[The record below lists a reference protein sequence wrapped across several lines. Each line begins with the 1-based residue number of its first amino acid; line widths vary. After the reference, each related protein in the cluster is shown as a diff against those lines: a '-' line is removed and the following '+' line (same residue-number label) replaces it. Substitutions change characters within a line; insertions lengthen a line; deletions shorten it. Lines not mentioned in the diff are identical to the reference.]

1 MPVSSNILRRGLEN
15 ARRVEQS
22 VLAHP
27 FEWGLGLC
35 LFLFAIYKMR
45 DLGLP
50 FFWDELGVYGRA
62 AIYMHDHTL
71 GLLPR
76 DLPPELSRGH
86 PPLVVFVYASL
97 FRVFGANPTVAHVFT
112 LLLAL
117 FLLLSVY
124 WIARDEWDAK
134 VGLAAV
140 ILLAVQPL
148 FLAQSVLLLPELP
161 LALAVLWTMAAFM
174 RRRYR
179 LGGVCL
185 ALAIFIKESALV
197 LGLVLGVLV
206 LADWIRSRPTGRVAL
221 RALLALVIPGLLYG
235 AFLLVQKQQNGWYFF
250 PLHEAHANFLW
261 VVMRGK
267 LADYCNFL
275 FMEQGRFPLLVILG
289 LWAVFRLFEKRSN
302 RTRFSFG
309 LGWTFL
315 LFAIAML
322 VFSAGN
328 FFMKRYML
336 CLLPPLAMLTGRAL
350 CELVRNQARV
360 LLVAAP
366 VLAASQLPYLS
377 SPSFNYDYD
386 MSYRESTLIQYRAI
400 RYVEMTIGHD
410 RPILSMF
417 PPVFGLEDPRYG
429 YSKGKFASASHLYS
443 PNQEFIL
450 GSANTSPYYPPPGLK
465 VEPIETFTAPNYMS
479 LYFYKILR

>member
-1 MPVSSNILRRGLEN
+1 MLRQALDR
-15 ARRVEQS
+15 ARRLEES

-27 FEWGLGLC
+27 YEWGLGLC
-35 LFLFAIYKMR
+35 LLLFALYKMR

-76 DLPPELSRGH
+76 NLPPELSRGH

-112 LLLAL
+112 LLMAL
-117 FLLLSVY
+117 FLLFSVY
-124 WIARDEWDAK
+124 EIARKQWDAK
-134 VGLAAV
+134 VGLTAV

-148 FLAQSVLLLPELP
+148 FVAQSVLLLPELP

-174 RRRYR
+174 RRRYA

-197 LGLVLGVLV
+197 LGLVLGLMV
-206 LADWIRSRPTGRVAL
+206 LADWIHRRPTLRLAL
-221 RALLALVIPGLLYG
+221 RGVLALAIPGLLYG
-235 AFLLVQKQQNGWYFF
+235 AFLLIQRQQNGWYFF
-250 PLHEAHANFLW
+250 PLHEAHVNFIW

-267 LADYCNFL
+267 LYDYLNFV
-275 FMEQGRFPLLVILG
+275 FMEQGRFPYLVIVG
-289 LWAVFRLFEKRSN
+289 LWAVFRLFEKRSDGG
-302 RTRFSFG
+302 RFSFG
-309 LGWTFL
+309 LSWTL
-315 LFAIAML
+315 VLFGVAML
-322 VFSAGN
+322 LFSAGN

-336 CLLPPLAMLTGRAL
+336 CLLPPLALLTARAMH
-350 CELVRNQARV
+350 ELVRKQARV
-360 LLVAAP
+360 LLVAALL
-366 VLAASQLPYLS
+366 LAASQLPYLS
-377 SPSFNYDYD
+377 SPGFNYDYD
-386 MSYRESTLIQYRAI
+386 MSYRESTLIQRRAI
-400 RYVEMTIGHD
+400 RYLEFSIGHD

-429 YSKGKFASASHLYS
+429 YSEGKFANASHLYS
-443 PNQEFIL
+443 PNQEYIL

-465 VEPIETFTAPNYMS
+465 VELIETFTTPNYMS
-479 LYFYKILR
+479 LYFYKIHR